1 MTRKAKKRG
10 IKPRMTAT
18 PSVAQDTDVNPPPK
32 MTFSSVTHDAPPV
45 EGTKAPS
52 SSIKPQQVLAAA
64 VQDADTVASS
74 GTLRDDHASTPPM
87 GETRPNPVRVDVPS
101 ETAAIG
107 TDTLVQDNS
116 IAQSKSNHD
125 QTLHE
130 GKLVLV
136 DDLSTSHDEL
146 RRIPQCESS
155 SSDSSTEAKADFN
168 DTPDHIAD
176 SDDQPSPKLHKSE
189 SKCTIEQSDM
199 TLTRS
204 PSIFRMLETT
214 PTVGDTP
221 PSQPP
226 SIPPD
231 VAHKVVQHIIFRWM
245 KSAVPLRRLFPPSPS
260 ASSHPLDTFLSTLQ
274 QANVALKPV
283 EVSALRTSFPPTPE
297 PPLTSAPCLNV
308 TLLVDSVATKLF
320 PIELLEFQ
328 LRKAVVA
335 KATKTRGKCDVF
347 KALNQLF
354 DTPTTTDTSVSVAL
368 WRSILVEKLALSCP
382 VWVVQCVF
390 CRILAA
396 PLAEMSPRVH
406 FVHCLDRFVRNV
418 QFDTLSVEGVFRSLV
433 QDTDFERG
441 FRAIDADGSGS
452 LSLAEC
458 TKYLQTSH
466 QVAFPPAVLQ
476 DFLRR
481 FDRDG
486 DGSLNLDEFMACCRP
501 KQHTGVHV
509 LSPYGFFYMT
519 TDPMELV
526 ADVVARIHKRLFW
539 LQHNHLLGASPGPNG
554 KDNAAK
560 DNFSLPPKHKLTVDP
575 AKISICRHF
584 GALPLT
590 YTKASDTVQSCLSN
604 GELLVLFETTDT
616 DNQGKSPTRL
626 TCKERHAV
634 QRPPPLRPSVPPTN
648 SVPQTA
654 DTFDQ
659 PKIEPPDPLT
669 PAARTE
675 TGISKQLKC
684 EIPKKKAIPP
694 AVQFPIDVSTWTRMD
709 VKKWLIYNVQVK
721 TLAHKFAAV
730 DGHMLLGWA
739 VHPHLDVW
747 LRDKYSIAQP
757 VLRLRLASHI
767 RQLQPQTHPSTTNRG
782 NVNDD
787 SGDDTVDEKLDE
799 DNTTIQP
806 ESSHQNTPNG
816 LAIHKPELIR
826 DSRGCQSA
834 LLPLPTDSQIQGENG
849 TSDVQDTIRG
859 NGDDDDEVSINTED
873 ALDSITGDECL
884 PGFSDCHVIDPGDDD
899 NHPPPPFDD
908 PLPGFD
914 D

>member
-1 MTRKAKKRG
+1 
-10 IKPRMTAT
+10 
-18 PSVAQDTDVNPPPK
+18 
-32 MTFSSVTHDAPPV
+32 MTFSSVIHDAPPV

-64 VQDADTVASS
+64 VQDAATVASS

-87 GETRPNPVRVDVPS
+87 GETRP
-101 ETAAIG
+101 
-107 TDTLVQDNS
+107 
-116 IAQSKSNHD
+116 K
-125 QTLHE
+125 
-130 GKLVLV
+130 
-136 DDLSTSHDEL
+136 
-146 RRIPQCESS
+146 
-155 SSDSSTEAKADFN
+155 AKAGFN

-245 KSAVPLRRLFPPSPS
+245 KSAVPLHRLFPPSPS
-260 ASSHPLDTFLSTLQ
+260 ASCHPLDTFLSTLQ
-274 QANVALKPV
+274 HANVALKPV
-283 EVSALRTSFPPTPE
+283 EVSSLCTSFPPTLE
-297 PPLTSAPCLNV
+297 PPPASAPCLNV

-354 DTPTTTDTSVSVAL
+354 DTPTTTDTS
-368 WRSILVEKLALSCP
+368 
-382 VWVVQCVF
+382 
-390 CRILAA
+390 
-396 PLAEMSPRVH
+396 MSPRVH

-486 DGSLNLDEFMACCRP
+486 DGSLNLDEFMAC
-501 KQHTGVHV
+501 
-509 LSPYGFFYMT
+509 S
-519 TDPMELV
+519 
-526 ADVVARIHKRLFW
+526 
-539 LQHNHLLGASPGPNG
+539 
-554 KDNAAK
+554 
-560 DNFSLPPKHKLTVDP
+560 
-575 AKISICRHF
+575 
-584 GALPLT
+584 
-590 YTKASDTVQSCLSN
+590 
-604 GELLVLFETTDT
+604 
-616 DNQGKSPTRL
+616 
-626 TCKERHAV
+626 
-634 QRPPPLRPSVPPTN
+634 
-648 SVPQTA
+648 
-654 DTFDQ
+654 
-659 PKIEPPDPLT
+659 
-669 PAARTE
+669 RTE

-684 EIPKKKAIPP
+684 EIPKKKATPP

-757 VLRLRLASHI
+757 STSIFMGAINSVRRL
-767 RQLQPQTHPSTTNRG
+767 
-782 NVNDD
+782 
-787 SGDDTVDEKLDE
+787 
-799 DNTTIQP
+799 TIQCL
-806 ESSHQNTPNG
+806 G
-816 LAIHKPELIR
+816 LLEALEPTTLEIENKATAIHVMQSLIR
-826 DSRGCQSA
+826 DKWPHLTLRPFGSSENDLDIGVFFDPPALVNSLSWNDRLQVLASIASILTLHDGMELHQFIFHARVPLVKLWDSRRKLAIDISIGSSHA
-834 LLPLPTDSQIQGENG
+834 VGNTLLLKRYGEMDPRVRPLVFAVKHWAKQRGLNDASNG
-849 TSDVQDTIRG
+849 TLSSYGAD
-859 NGDDDDEVSINTED
+859 
-873 ALDSITGDECL
+873 LFL
-884 PGFSDCHVIDPGDDD
+884 L
-899 NHPPPPFDD
+899 HPSC
-908 PLPGFD
+908 G
-914 D
+914 

>member
-1 MTRKAKKRG
+1 
-10 IKPRMTAT
+10 
-18 PSVAQDTDVNPPPK
+18 

-74 GTLRDDHASTPPM
+74 GTLRDDHASTPPI

-101 ETAAIG
+101 ETAAKG

-136 DDLSTSHDEL
+136 DNVSNSHDEL

-245 KSAVPLRRLFPPSPS
+245 KSAVPLHRLFPPSPS

-274 QANVALKPV
+274 HANVALKPV
-283 EVSALRTSFPPTPE
+283 EVSALRTTFPPTPE

-354 DTPTTTDTSVSVAL
+354 DTPTTTDTS
-368 WRSILVEKLALSCP
+368 
-382 VWVVQCVF
+382 
-390 CRILAA
+390 
-396 PLAEMSPRVH
+396 MSPRVH

-539 LQHNHLLGASPGPNG
+539 LQHNHLLGASSGPNG
-554 KDNAAK
+554 TDKAAK
-560 DNFSLPPKHKLTVDP
+560 DNFSLAPKHKL
-575 AKISICRHF
+575 
-584 GALPLT
+584 
-590 YTKASDTVQSCLSN
+590 
-604 GELLVLFETTDT
+604 
-616 DNQGKSPTRL
+616 
-626 TCKERHAV
+626 
-634 QRPPPLRPSVPPTN
+634 VP
-648 SVPQTA
+648 
-654 DTFDQ
+654 
-659 PKIEPPDPLT
+659 
-669 PAARTE
+669 RTE

-782 NVNDD
+782 NMNDD

-806 ESSHQNTPNG
+806 DSSHQNTPNG
-816 LAIHKPELIR
+816 QAIHKPELIR

-834 LLPLPTDSQIQGENG
+834 LLPLPQIQGENG

-908 PLPGFD
+908 PLPEFD

>member
-1 MTRKAKKRG
+1 
-10 IKPRMTAT
+10 
-18 PSVAQDTDVNPPPK
+18 
-32 MTFSSVTHDAPPV
+32 
-45 EGTKAPS
+45 
-52 SSIKPQQVLAAA
+52 
-64 VQDADTVASS
+64 
-74 GTLRDDHASTPPM
+74 
-87 GETRPNPVRVDVPS
+87 
-101 ETAAIG
+101 
-107 TDTLVQDNS
+107 
-116 IAQSKSNHD
+116 
-125 QTLHE
+125 
-130 GKLVLV
+130 
-136 DDLSTSHDEL
+136 
-146 RRIPQCESS
+146 
-155 SSDSSTEAKADFN
+155 
-168 DTPDHIAD
+168 
-176 SDDQPSPKLHKSE
+176 
-189 SKCTIEQSDM
+189 
-199 TLTRS
+199 
-204 PSIFRMLETT
+204 
-214 PTVGDTP
+214 
-221 PSQPP
+221 
-226 SIPPD
+226 
-231 VAHKVVQHIIFRWM
+231 
-245 KSAVPLRRLFPPSPS
+245 
-260 ASSHPLDTFLSTLQ
+260 
-274 QANVALKPV
+274 
-283 EVSALRTSFPPTPE
+283 
-297 PPLTSAPCLNV
+297 
-308 TLLVDSVATKLF
+308 

-354 DTPTTTDTSVSVAL
+354 DTPTTTDTS
-368 WRSILVEKLALSCP
+368 
-382 VWVVQCVF
+382 
-390 CRILAA
+390 
-396 PLAEMSPRVH
+396 MSPRVH

-539 LQHNHLLGASPGPNG
+539 LQHNHLLGASPGQNG

-560 DNFSLPPKHKLTVDP
+560 DNFSLPPKHKL
-575 AKISICRHF
+575 
-584 GALPLT
+584 
-590 YTKASDTVQSCLSN
+590 
-604 GELLVLFETTDT
+604 
-616 DNQGKSPTRL
+616 
-626 TCKERHAV
+626 
-634 QRPPPLRPSVPPTN
+634 VP
-648 SVPQTA
+648 
-654 DTFDQ
+654 
-659 PKIEPPDPLT
+659 
-669 PAARTE
+669 RTE

-684 EIPKKKAIPP
+684 EIPKKKATPP

-782 NVNDD
+782 NMNDD

-806 ESSHQNTPNG
+806 DSSHQNTPNG
-816 LAIHKPELIR
+816 QAIHKPELIR

-834 LLPLPTDSQIQGENG
+834 LLPLPQIQGENG

-908 PLPGFD
+908 PLPEFD

>member
-1 MTRKAKKRG
+1 
-10 IKPRMTAT
+10 
-18 PSVAQDTDVNPPPK
+18 

-52 SSIKPQQVLAAA
+52 SSIKPQQVLAAV

-354 DTPTTTDTSVSVAL
+354 DTPTTTDTS
-368 WRSILVEKLALSCP
+368 
-382 VWVVQCVF
+382 
-390 CRILAA
+390 
-396 PLAEMSPRVH
+396 MSPRVH

-486 DGSLNLDEFMACCRP
+486 DGSLNLDEFMAC
-501 KQHTGVHV
+501 
-509 LSPYGFFYMT
+509 S
-519 TDPMELV
+519 
-526 ADVVARIHKRLFW
+526 
-539 LQHNHLLGASPGPNG
+539 
-554 KDNAAK
+554 
-560 DNFSLPPKHKLTVDP
+560 
-575 AKISICRHF
+575 
-584 GALPLT
+584 
-590 YTKASDTVQSCLSN
+590 
-604 GELLVLFETTDT
+604 
-616 DNQGKSPTRL
+616 
-626 TCKERHAV
+626 
-634 QRPPPLRPSVPPTN
+634 
-648 SVPQTA
+648 
-654 DTFDQ
+654 
-659 PKIEPPDPLT
+659 
-669 PAARTE
+669 RTE